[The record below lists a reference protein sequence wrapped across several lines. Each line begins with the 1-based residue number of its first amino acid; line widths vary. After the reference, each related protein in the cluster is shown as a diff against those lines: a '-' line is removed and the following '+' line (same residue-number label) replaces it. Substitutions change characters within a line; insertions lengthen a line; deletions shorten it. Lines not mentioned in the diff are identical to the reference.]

1 MSATTL
7 PNLAELAEALTSTV
21 RNAGAAILEIYR
33 SDFEVEHKDDRS
45 PVTAADAAGEK
56 IILADLARLTPD
68 IPVVAEEEAAAGRIP
83 EVGDIF
89 WLVDPLDGTKEFIKR
104 NGEFTVNIGLV
115 VDGRPVLGLV
125 YVPVQ
130 DVLFGGFGPG
140 TAFREQGN
148 APREAIEARRPPVEG
163 LTVLSSRSHA
173 NSEVL
178 QGFLGD
184 LKVAEIINA
193 GSSLKFCRVAEGV
206 ADIYPRFGPTCEW
219 DTCAAHAVLD
229 AAGGSVT
236 TTDDKPF
243 LYGKTPTFLN
253 PSFIARGKAA

>member
-1 MSATTL
+1 MTTL
-7 PNLAELAEALTSTV
+7 PDLAQLAEALTSTV
-21 RNAGAAILEIYR
+21 RAAGAVIMDIYH
-33 SDFEVEHKDDRS
+33 SDFDVEHKGDNS

-83 EVGDIF
+83 EVGSVF

-115 VDGRPVLGLV
+115 ADGRPVLGLV

-130 DVLFGGFGPG
+130 DVLFVGYGPG

-148 APREAIEARRPPVEG
+148 APREAISCRRPPAAG
-163 LTVLSSRSHA
+163 LTVLASRSHA
-173 NSEVL
+173 NSEAL
-178 QGFLGD
+178 QGYLGD
-184 LKVAEIINA
+184 KTVAEVINA

-206 ADIYPRFGPTCEW
+206 ADLYPRFGPTCEW

-236 TTDDKPF
+236 TTDGKPF

-253 PSFIARGKAA
+253 PNFVAHGKAA

>member
-1 MSATTL
+1 MSTATL

-21 RNAGAAILEIYR
+21 RAAGAAIMEIYE

-83 EVGDIF
+83 EVGSVF

-115 VDGRPVLGLV
+115 VDGRPALGLV
-125 YVPVQ
+125 YVPAQ
-130 DVLFGGFGPG
+130 DVLYGGFGVG
-140 TAFREQGN
+140 TAFRERGN
-148 APREAIEARRPPVEG
+148 APREAIECRRAPAEG
-163 LTVLSSRSHA
+163 LTVLASRSHA
-173 NSEVL
+173 NSEAL
-178 QGFLGD
+178 QAYLGD
-184 LKVAEIINA
+184 KKVAEVTNA
-193 GSSLKFCRVAEGV
+193 GSSLKFCRVAEGA
-206 ADIYPRFGPTCEW
+206 ADLYPRFGPTCEW

-229 AAGGSVT
+229 AAGGGVT
-236 TTDDKPF
+236 LTDGQPF
-243 LYGKTPTFLN
+243 LYGKVPTFLN
-253 PSFIARGKAA
+253 PHFIAHGKAA